1 MLRMRCAF
9 RSALR
14 YDLHCVQCTGPS
26 YTPRQST
33 LRSKLL
39 SDLSQK
45 STVDDNE
52 KDCVA
57 QMDKKRAWVEE
68 RWGGGWKR
76 MEGRN
81 RWKEE
86 SERVERRG
94 WEMVEKVGGGVG

>member
-1 MLRMRCAF
+1 
-9 RSALR
+9 
-14 YDLHCVQCTGPS
+14 
-26 YTPRQST
+26 
-33 LRSKLL
+33 
-39 SDLSQK
+39 
-45 STVDDNE
+45 
-52 KDCVA
+52 
-57 QMDKKRAWVEE
+57 MDKKRAWVEE